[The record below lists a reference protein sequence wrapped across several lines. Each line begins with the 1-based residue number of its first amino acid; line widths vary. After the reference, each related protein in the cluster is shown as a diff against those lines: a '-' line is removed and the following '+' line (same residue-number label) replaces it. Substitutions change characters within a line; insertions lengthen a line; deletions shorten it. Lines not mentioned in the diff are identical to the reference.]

1 MVNYLPGSLI
11 SQFKTALNSKFVS
24 NATTIKEL
32 TRTELAKVQGE
43 YSLFQ
48 FPFSN
53 ESLSESKIVFDNTIS
68 LK

>member
-1 MVNYLPGSLI
+1 MNYLPGSLI